1 MEGAPTTRGRQPI
14 IWPNFSKLHKI
25 KKIGS
30 KIRQCLDC
38 KNIHGKGKIYKT
50 ATLCQKCFIKNLTVN
65 IKNVSCKFYVKN
77 TIRDVF
83 KGKWSS
89 AQIFQKQLI
98 RALNSIQLCCLW
110 NWEIGRSL
118 WVTIDHEPFPFAKF
132 SVTRCD
138 VLGFERLKTVARHCC
153 SDGVFSYNVY

>member
-1 MEGAPTTRGRQPI
+1 M
-14 IWPNFSKLHKI
+14 
-25 KKIGS
+25 KKV
-30 KIRQCLDC
+30 
-38 KNIHGKGKIYKT
+38 KIYKT
-50 ATLCQKCFIKNLTVN
+50 ATLCQKCFIKNVIVN

-77 TIRDVF
+77 TIKDAL

-89 AQIFQKQLI
+89 AQIFQNQLI

-118 WVTIDHEPFPFAKF
+118 WVTIDHEPFPSAKF

-138 VLGFERLKTVARHCC
+138 VLRFERLKTVARKRCFTLRSSCMHA
-153 SDGVFSYNVY
+153 FSQARDNIFSQQIYSK